1 MTSQLGFLSS
11 GCCNQAFILKK
22 VIDFFYFCFY
32 FLIIFWPF
40 QIRVCAL
47 LCFHSAMI
55 FLASLYLLIP
65 TSLLYP
71 IVSDLCSHCL
81 LGDTVLPIAHIPQWW
96 GDEAVECASV
106 AYPMVVACLQPLEWA
121 Q

>member
-1 MTSQLGFLSS
+1 MFLFL
-11 GCCNQAFILKK
+11 N
-22 VIDFFYFCFY
+22 Y
-32 FLIIFWPF
+32 FL
-40 QIRVCAL
+40 AL
-47 LCFHSAMI
+47 PNQGMCTPLFSLCHDFSGQ
-55 FLASLYLLIP
+55 FIP
-65 TSLLYP
+65 SHP
-71 IVSDLCSHCL
+71 NIPAVVIVSDLCSHCL